1 MENISIKVSIAGRTY
16 PLTVKKEESED
27 VQKASKLIN
36 ERIKEYAENYTVSD
50 KQDLLAMCAFQIAT
64 QNIQFEKKVVRDKS
78 ELAEELQDMESFI
91 SRYLKKQ

>member
-1 MENISIKVSIAGRTY
+1 MENISIKVSIGGRSY

-27 VQKASKLIN
+27 AVKASKLIN

-50 KQDLLAMCAFQIAT
+50 KQDLLAMCALQIAT
-64 QNIQFEKKVVRDKS
+64 QNIQFEKKVVQDEN

-91 SRYLKKQ
+91 SGYLKKQ